1 MPQANRATRSQ
12 PKTPAPIDN
21 PVLPALFSS
30 DRFDTYLAATNR
42 DQDRAARLYGWNV
55 AVSSALWGDFAILE
69 VCLRNSIHT
78 CLSAYAKRD
87 DWWNTIRLHPLEVA
101 KINEATR
108 AAQAKPGHARPTAG
122 DVVAE
127 LTLGFWTGLLVNKYH
142 QRLWVPALNNA
153 FPHLTTTRRE
163 FHRKLERLRKLRNR
177 LAHHEKVFNRN
188 ILDDHQKALEVL
200 AAIDPAP
207 ELLVKTSSRVPA
219 VLAARADTLSATL
232 DVLF

>member
-1 MPQANRATRSQ
+1 VPQANRVTQ
-12 PKTPAPIDN
+12 LPPKAAAPIDD
-21 PVLPALFSS
+21 PALPGLFSS
-30 DRFDTYLAATNR
+30 DRFDAYLAATGLN
-42 DQDRAARLYGWNV
+42 QGRAARLYGWNV

-69 VCLRNSIHT
+69 VCLRNAIHA
-78 CLSAYAKRD
+78 CLSAHAGRD
-87 DWWNTIRLHPLEVA
+87 DWWNAIRLHPLEVA

-108 AAQAKPGHARPTAG
+108 AARAKPGHGRPIAG

-142 QRLWVPALNNA
+142 QRLWVPALSAA

-163 FHRKLERLRKLRNR
+163 FHRTLERLRKLRNR

-188 ILDDHQKALEVL
+188 IADDHQKALEVL

-207 ELLVKTSSRVPA
+207 ELLVRTASRVPA
-219 VLAARADTLSATL
+219 VLAARADTVNGTL
-232 DVLF
+232 GVLF